1 MSSAWLAAIA
11 YVMTFCFE
19 RLAAEWKVP
28 PALMGL
34 TLGALGVSLS
44 NLFASAAVARRSAGD
59 MAVGN
64 ALASNVFNT
73 CVALGAP
80 WLTAS
85 AIRGGGGRGGWFF
98 ASRGTRTDETFVV
111 QPLRTP
117 HTSLS
122 IVGVVYIRDSAVMFV
137 AVITTFL
144 RRQMKKLRLGGLL
157 FPDARR

>member
-34 TLGALGVSLS
+34 TLGALGVSLP

-85 AIRGGGGRGGWFF
+85 AIRGGGGGFF

-122 IVGVVYIRDSAVMFV
+122 IVGVVDIRDSAVMFV
-137 AVITTFL
+137 TVITTFL